1 MRRKYLDELPNIERW
16 DVPARSKTVRE
27 MHAKERQVYGFDSR
41 ECYRMD
47 LSFIAWLY
55 ERVSM
60 YRDMTSYRDDLHHVI
75 LEYNGCRISQA
86 ALIDI
91 LLKRC
96 RHCLAKCDDK
106 RLTESY
112 YNDLDECI
120 RIWAVLMPA
129 MWLD

>member
-1 MRRKYLDELPNIERW
+1 MRRKYLDSLSNIERW
-16 DVPARSKTVRE
+16 DVPARSKMMRE
-27 MHAKERQVYGFDSR
+27 MHAKERHEYGFDSR

-47 LSFIAWLY
+47 LSFITWLY

-60 YRDMTSYRDDLHHVI
+60 YRDMTSHRDDLHHVI
-75 LEYNGCRISQA
+75 LEYNGHNISQA
-86 ALIDI
+86 SLIDI

-96 RHCLAKCDDK
+96 KHCLAKCDDK
-106 RLTESY
+106 RLTKSY
-112 YNDLDECI
+112 YDDLDECI